1 MHADI
6 LSIPDCSPR
15 RTARACAPPARARI
29 QTHPDADGR
38 GRRRRPLEFFLTR
51 ASILYWNPVLIQ
63 DVPDFPEIRHHPTY
77 GRCTCDHLCTP
88 TPESHCDGLSHKYDF
103 RTVLTEYSCTYRIPY
118 RAGSLPPVWLLK
130 CRTGVSCTSAFWTL
144 LTHHTCRD
152 TVLMFQTGKSGQ
164 GRP

>member
-1 MHADI
+1 MSRRHERAGRPSQCDSGVGVHADI

-88 TPESHCDGLSHKYDF
+88 TPESHCDG
-103 RTVLTEYSCTYRIPY
+103 PGP
-118 RAGSLPPVWLLK
+118 RAAAP
-130 CRTGVSCTSAFWTL
+130 GVSMRRLRLQQCPDCAGVARGL
-144 LTHHTCRD
+144 
-152 TVLMFQTGKSGQ
+152 VLGVQNLAM
-164 GRP
+164 P